1 MTRAKYYFG
10 ETFSNFK
17 RNFLMAFTAIT
28 TVAITLFMV
37 GLFSVI
43 VYDVLGILNSIKGQV
58 EIAVYLEDNVSDEL
72 QTYLEQEI
80 EGWEEIKDVR
90 FISKDQALE
99 QFREKNEGSD
109 ILKEIQG
116 NPLPASFELTL
127 NDPEKVDQVALRF
140 INQDGGFI
148 EGVNDVIY
156 GQNYVN
162 KLFSVIAIV
171 GTIALLIIIVLLLAT
186 IVLIYNTI
194 RLSIHA
200 RRKEVE
206 VMKLVGA
213 SNWFVRIPFLF
224 EGFFEG
230 FLGSILAVVILYF
243 LGNFLLIKGERAI
256 VDTMRI
262 KDLAIVGSNDT
273 VIYIYLLLIGLGVLV
288 GLISSALALRRYLKV

>member
-10 ETFSNFK
+10 ETFSGFK
-17 RNFLMAFTAIT
+17 RNFLMGFTAIT

-37 GLFSVI
+37 GMFSI
-43 VYDVLGILNSIKGQV
+43 LVYDVMMILNSVKSQV
-58 EIAVYLEDNVSDEL
+58 EIAVYLEDNVTEDL
-72 QTYLEQEI
+72 KNYLEEEI
-80 EGWEEIKDVR
+80 SGWEEIKDVK
-90 FISKDQALE
+90 FVSKEVALE
-99 QFREKNEGSD
+99 QFRQQNEGSD
-109 ILKEIQG
+109 ILREIQG
-116 NPLPASFELTL
+116 NPLPSSFELTL

-140 INQDGGFI
+140 LDRDGSYI

-162 KLFSVIAIV
+162 RLFSVIAIV
-171 GTIALLIIIVLLLAT
+171 GTISILVIIVLLLAT

-200 RRKEVE
+200 RRKEIE

-230 FLGSILAVVILYF
+230 IVGSLISATILYF
-243 LGNFLLIKGERAI
+243 LGNFLLIRGERAI
-256 VDTMRI
+256 ADTMRI
-262 KDLAIVGSNDT
+262 KDLAIVGSGN
-273 VIYIYLLLIGLGVLV
+273 VIIYIYFVLFGLGAVL